1 MEVIT
6 FESKPTSND
15 MDKILFDH
23 FKGLGPNEACMVLVK
38 TNYTNYLSYV
48 KRRDFIWTIQVRVGK
63 KNLYLSSKTGT
74 WIGRSDFL
82 DWIKEDHPDSL
93 EWLLF
98 NPEWLEQ

>member
-1 MEVIT
+1 M

-23 FKGLGPNEACMVLVK
+23 FKGLDLNEACMVLVK

-48 KRRDFIWTIQVRVGK
+48 KRRDFIWTIQVRVSK
-63 KNLYLSSKTGT
+63 KNLYLSSRTGT

-98 NPEWLEQ
+98 NPEWLE

>member
-15 MDKILFDH
+15 IDKILFDH
-23 FKGLGPNEACMVLVK
+23 FKGLDSNEGCMVLVK
-38 TNYTNYLSYV
+38 TNYTNFLSYI
-48 KRRDFIWTIQVRVGK
+48 KKDGFIWTIQISVGK
-63 KNLYLSSKTGT
+63 KNLYLNSKSGS
-74 WIGRSDFL
+74 WMARHDFL

-98 NPEWLEQ
+98 NPEWLE